1 MSELT
6 PYFKSLAFSL
16 HFFFL
21 PNCIVILQ
29 QLKQF
34 YIPYTLTLPSLASS
48 PYTLPLHPLLTL
60 FLYFLPLFISVVS
73 LYKIAFAIFLISP
86 LNFTFY
92 IFFFSCVLSPVITSY
107 LIFLSIIVYSCLFFS
122 NLVYYHLTQHEES
135 NRQCCQALHTA
146 GHYIP
151 QHTPRTRTPY
161 FRHTGIIPYQ
171 TVLYRI
177 IPYYGTAITFLSA
190 VKMFA
195 QMDIPLCHRSFS

>member
-21 PNCIVILQ
+21 PNCIVILH
-29 QLKQF
+29 
-34 YIPYTLTLPSLASS
+34 PLPTW
-48 PYTLPLHPLLTL
+48 PPFPCILPLHPPFTPSLTL

-73 LYKIAFAIFLISP
+73 LYKIAFAIFLIYP
-86 LNFTFY
+86 VNFTFY

-161 FRHTGIIPYQ
+161 FRHTGSIPYQ
-171 TVLYRI
+171 TVLFR
-177 IPYYGTAITFLSA
+177 TT
-190 VKMFA
+190 V
-195 QMDIPLCHRSFS
+195 PLLLF